1 MEEIKELTQDKLDEI
16 TKNGRTVLEFSAAWC
31 PDCRF
36 LDPFMPQIEK
46 DFPNDKFYKIDRD
59 GSIDIAKKL
68 NISVNTT
75 KVHVCSILQ
84 KLSVDDRTQAA
95 VKALKENI
103 TG

>member
-46 DFPNDKFYKIDRD
+46 DFPKNGTVF
-59 GSIDIAKKL
+59 
-68 NISVNTT
+68 
-75 KVHVCSILQ
+75 
-84 KLSVDDRTQAA
+84 
-95 VKALKENI
+95 
-103 TG
+103 